1 MGHGKETPRQKMI
14 GMMYLVLTAMLAL
27 NVSAQVLDAF
37 RLVDEG
43 LKTTTENYTKKN
55 EVLYDQFATKFAE
68 NEEKVGP
75 YKEAAD
81 EVREKSEALY
91 QYIQDLKLE
100 IVKVNQGQNE
110 EENAA
115 IEDGKI
121 INEKLKGTDKEDIA
135 TRILIG
141 ENYNGK
147 GYDLK
152 NMINEYREMLL
163 SIVDEDNVRVRNS
176 LKNNLNTDDPEPSD
190 TDHSEQTSWEI
201 KHFSHIPL
209 GAIMPIL
216 SKFQVDV
223 RNSES
228 EVVQYLLN
236 QIDAGSFA
244 FNKLEVAVIP
254 NSSYIIEGNP
264 YKADVFLAAV
274 DTTAPPK
281 VYVGQYDSTQN
292 EDGTWDYE
300 MIGNYDS
307 LDVVN
312 GKGKFEVQQRI
323 GQHTWGG
330 IIQLMGPDGN
340 LITKTFKRSY
350 QVAKPNVVV
359 SATKMNV
366 FYVGVDNPVSV
377 SVAGVA
383 TDKIHPSITNGRI
396 RRQGDGNYIVNPRRP
411 GNSIV
416 TVNAEVEG
424 NMTSIGTQQ
433 FRVKSL
439 PDPVAKVAGKKGGD
453 IQKNVLLAQQ
463 VVAADMENFDFDLTF
478 NITSYTISTTDQGGY
493 FIEEPIEGSR
503 ITDRAKDMID
513 QARRNQ
519 KINFEDIRAIGPD
532 GVERKLAAI
541 VFTVK

>member
-1 MGHGKETPRQKMI
+1 MI

-27 NVSAQVLDAF
+27 NVSAEVLDGF

-43 LKTTTENYTKKN
+43 LQKTTENYTKKN
-55 EVLYDQFATKFAE
+55 EVLYKRFAKKYAE
-68 NEEKVGP
+68 NEQKVGP
-75 YKEAAD
+75 FKSLADQVQERSKE
-81 EVREKSEALY
+81 LY
-91 QYIQDLKLE
+91 EYIQDLK
-100 IVKVNQGQNE
+100 IQVVKDNQGENE
-110 EENAA
+110 AENPAL
-115 IEDGKI
+115 EGREI
-121 INEKLKGTDKEDIA
+121 ITRNLTGTDKYDK
-135 TRILIG
+135 TTLYFIG

-147 GYDLK
+147 AYELK
-152 NMINEYREMLL
+152 KKIQEYKEFLL
-163 SIVDEDNVRVRNS
+163 SVVDPNDQRIINS
-176 LKNNLNTDDPEPSD
+176 LNNNLNTEDPDSEHADHNEPV
-190 TDHSEQTSWEI
+190 SWEV

-209 GAIMPIL
+209 GAVMPIL
-216 SKFQVDV
+216 TKFQADV

-274 DTTAPPK
+274 DTTAPPR
-281 VYVGQYDSTQN
+281 VFVGRYDSTQN
-292 EDGTWDYE
+292 DDGSWSYN
-300 MIGNYDS
+300 MVGSYDS

-312 GKGKFEVQQRI
+312 GKGKFSVNRSV

-330 IIQLMGPDGN
+330 IIELDGPDGST
-340 LITKTFKRSY
+340 ITRTFQRTY
-350 QVAKPNVVV
+350 QVAKPNLVV

-366 FYVGVDNPVSV
+366 FYVGVDNPVSI
-377 SVAGVA
+377 SVAGVPG
-383 TDKIHPSITNGRI
+383 DKIHPDITNGRI
-396 RRQGDGNYIVNPRRP
+396 RKQGDGTYIVNPRRP

-416 TVNAEVEG
+416 TVNAEIEG
-424 NMTSIGTQQ
+424 KNTSMGTQQ

-453 IQKNVLLAQQ
+453 IEKNVLLAQR
-463 VVAADMENFDFDLTF
+463 VVIADMENFDFDLTF
-478 NITSYTISTTDQGGY
+478 NITSYTISTTDRGGY

-503 ITDRAKDMID
+503 ITDRARNMIED
-513 QARRNQ
+513 ARRNQ